1 MAIPV
6 LNHLDFRYTAEAQ
19 NLILHKTTESSATNT
34 EGAIIYDTG
43 TDTIKYRNGSSQWI
57 SLTGDTNT
65 FRPVTAGGNTL
76 ADGETLAFTNGT
88 GLTWSETGGAVTGN
102 VDLEGTELIST
113 GETGGTKFLREDGDG
128 TCSWQSVPSASGAN
142 TALTSIFNTSLKVGY
157 GNAHANID
165 FSTDNE
171 INFDIDGTAQVK
183 LQDGALVPVAD
194 NDIDLGTSSLE
205 FKDAYFDGTVT
216 SDAFAG
222 PLTGSLTIGGHLVD
236 DIDIGSEF
244 NDVDDHLMSSGAI
257 KEKIEGYSYITAS
270 SSDTLTNKTIA
281 ATQVT
286 EISNLSADEG
296 AQLENIDSV
305 TISNTQ
311 WAYLGAASG
320 AITNTDINVNV
331 NNLAARLPQLTESVT
346 IGDATDVVITTS
358 GNLVVTGDLTVS
370 GDTTTVN
377 TATMSV
383 EDPLI
388 ILASGNAADT
398 VDVGLYAKYVES
410 ATTKYAGMF
419 RDASVS
425 GDPWV
430 FFDGLQAAPT
440 TTVNTSGTGYDLA
453 DISAGKITSADG
465 FDGTILTASQT
476 NITSVG
482 TIGTG
487 AWEATDV
494 AVAHGGTGASDAST
508 ARTNLGVAYAS
519 GAAAI
524 TGTSNAVVLTP
535 GRVAARSVVADIDV
549 SDSDFTSNLYAE
561 IDHNLGTA
569 DISVEIYDTTTEK
582 TVLAEVERKTKTG
595 SASTR
600 YVTIKFVS
608 APANDLRV
616 VIMSYGGATAGSVAY
631 A

>member
-43 TDTIKYRNGSSQWI
+43 TDTIKYRTASAWV
-57 SLTGDTNT
+57 SLSRSGIT
-65 FRPVTAGGNTL
+65 VTAGGNTL

-102 VDLEGTELIST
+102 VDLEGTELKST
-113 GETGGTKFLREDGDG
+113 GETGGAKFLREDGDG

-205 FKDAYFDGTVT
+205 FKDAFFDGTVT

-524 TGTSNAVVLTP
+524 TGTSNAVVMTP

>member
-43 TDTIKYRNGSSQWI
+43 TDTIKYRTASAWV
-57 SLTGDTNT
+57 SLSRSGIT
-65 FRPVTAGGNTL
+65 VTAGGNTL

-487 AWEATDV
+487 AWAATDV

-524 TGTSNAVVLTP
+524 TGTSNAVVMTP

>member
-1 MAIPV
+1 MAIPI

-19 NLILHKTTESSATNT
+19 NLILHKTTEASATNT

-43 TDTIKYRNGSSQWI
+43 TDTIKFRTASTWI

-65 FRPVTAGGNTL
+65 HRTVTAGGNTL
-76 ADGETLAFTNGT
+76 ESGETLAFTNGT

-476 NITSVG
+476 NITGVG

-487 AWEATDV
+487 SWAATDV

-524 TGTSNAVVLTP
+524 TGTSNAVVMTP

>member
-43 TDTIKYRNGSSQWI
+43 TDTIKYRTASAWV
-57 SLTGDTNT
+57 SLSRSGIT
-65 FRPVTAGGNTL
+65 VTAGGNTL

-157 GNAHANID
+157 ANNAANID

-524 TGTSNAVVLTP
+524 TGTSNAVVMTP

-582 TVLAEVERKTKTG
+582 TVLAEVERKDKSG

-600 YVTIKFVS
+600 YVTIKFCS

>member
-43 TDTIKYRNGSSQWI
+43 TDTIKYRTASAWV
-57 SLTGDTNT
+57 SLSRSGIT
-65 FRPVTAGGNTL
+65 VTAGGNTL

-281 ATQVT
+281 ASQVT

-430 FFDGLQAAPT
+430 FFDGIQAAPT

-524 TGTSNAVVLTP
+524 TGTSNAVVMTP

>member
-43 TDTIKYRNGSSQWI
+43 TDTIKYRTASAWV
-57 SLTGDTNT
+57 SLSRSGIT
-65 FRPVTAGGNTL
+65 VTAGGNTL

-476 NITSVG
+476 NITGVG

-487 AWEATDV
+487 TWAATDV

-524 TGTSNAVVLTP
+524 TGTSNAVVMTP

>member
-43 TDTIKYRNGSSQWI
+43 TDTLKYRNASAWV
-57 SLTGDTNT
+57 SLTGIPLT
-65 FRPVTAGGNTL
+65 VTAGGNTL

-524 TGTSNAVVLTP
+524 TGTSNAVVMTP

>member
-43 TDTIKYRNGSSQWI
+43 TDTIKYRTASAWV
-57 SLTGDTNT
+57 SLSRSGIT
-65 FRPVTAGGNTL
+65 VTAGGNTL

-508 ARTNLGVAYAS
+508 ASTNLGVAYAS
-519 GAAAI
+519 GGAAI
-524 TGTSNAVVLTP
+524 TGTSNAVVMTP

>member
-43 TDTIKYRNGSSQWI
+43 TDTIKYRTASAWV
-57 SLTGDTNT
+57 SLSRSGIT
-65 FRPVTAGGNTL
+65 VTAGGNTL

-524 TGTSNAVVLTP
+524 TGTSNAVVMTP

-608 APANDLRV
+608 APANDIRV

>member
-43 TDTIKYRNGSSQWI
+43 TDTIKYRTASAWV
-57 SLTGDTNT
+57 SLSRSGIT
-65 FRPVTAGGNTL
+65 VTAGGNTL

-410 ATTKYAGMF
+410 ATTKYAGIF

-524 TGTSNAVVLTP
+524 TGTSNAVVMTP

>member
-43 TDTIKYRNGSSQWI
+43 TDTIKYRTASAWV
-57 SLTGDTNT
+57 SLSRSGIT
-65 FRPVTAGGNTL
+65 VTAGGNTL

-494 AVAHGGTGASDAST
+494 AVAHGGTGASSASE

-524 TGTSNAVVLTP
+524 TGTSNAVVMTP

>member
-43 TDTIKYRNGSSQWI
+43 TDTIKYRTASAWV
-57 SLTGDTNT
+57 SLSRSGIT
-65 FRPVTAGGNTL
+65 VTAGGNTL

-524 TGTSNAVVLTP
+524 TGTSNAVVMTP

>member
-43 TDTIKYRNGSSQWI
+43 TDTIKYRTASAWV
-57 SLTGDTNT
+57 SLSRSGIT
-65 FRPVTAGGNTL
+65 VTAGGNTL

-205 FKDAYFDGTVT
+205 FKDAFFDGTVT

-440 TTVNTSGTGYDLA
+440 TTVNTGGTGYDLA

-524 TGTSNAVVLTP
+524 TGTSNTVVMTP

>member
-43 TDTIKYRNGSSQWI
+43 TDTIKYRTASAWV
-57 SLTGDTNT
+57 SLSRSGIT
-65 FRPVTAGGNTL
+65 VTAGGNTL

-430 FFDGLQAAPT
+430 FFDGLQAATT

-524 TGTSNAVVLTP
+524 TGTSNAVVMTP

>member
-1 MAIPV
+1 MAIPI

-43 TDTIKYRNGSSQWI
+43 TDTIKYRTASAWV
-57 SLTGDTNT
+57 SLSRSGIT
-65 FRPVTAGGNTL
+65 VTAGGNTL

-88 GLTWSETGGAVTGN
+88 GLTWSESGGAVTGN
-102 VDLEGTELIST
+102 VDLEGTELVST
-113 GETGGTKFLREDGDG
+113 GETGGSKFLREDGDG
-128 TCSWQSVPSASGAN
+128 TWSWQEVPSASGAN

-270 SSDTLTNKTIA
+270 SSDTLTHKTIA

-311 WAYLGAASG
+311 WSYLGAASG

-524 TGTSNAVVLTP
+524 TGTSNAVVMTP

>member
-43 TDTIKYRNGSSQWI
+43 TDTIKYRTASAWV
-57 SLTGDTNT
+57 SLSRSGIT
-65 FRPVTAGGNTL
+65 VTAGGNTL

-102 VDLEGTELIST
+102 VDLEGTELKST
-113 GETGGTKFLREDGDG
+113 GETGGAKFLREDGDG

-430 FFDGLQAAPT
+430 FFDGLKLLQ
-440 TTVNTSGTGYDLA
+440 L
-453 DISAGKITSADG
+453 
-465 FDGTILTASQT
+465 
-476 NITSVG
+476 
-482 TIGTG
+482 
-487 AWEATDV
+487 
-494 AVAHGGTGASDAST
+494 
-508 ARTNLGVAYAS
+508 
-519 GAAAI
+519 
-524 TGTSNAVVLTP
+524 
-535 GRVAARSVVADIDV
+535 
-549 SDSDFTSNLYAE
+549 
-561 IDHNLGTA
+561 
-569 DISVEIYDTTTEK
+569 
-582 TVLAEVERKTKTG
+582 
-595 SASTR
+595 
-600 YVTIKFVS
+600 
-608 APANDLRV
+608 LR
-616 VIMSYGGATAGSVAY
+616 
-631 A
+631 

>member
-1 MAIPV
+1 MAIPI

-19 NLILHKTTESSATNT
+19 NLILHKTTEASATNT

-43 TDTIKYRNGSSQWI
+43 TDTIKFRTASTWI

-65 FRPVTAGGNTL
+65 HRTVTAGGNTL
-76 ADGETLAFTNGT
+76 ESGETLAFTNGT

-524 TGTSNAVVLTP
+524 TGTSNAVVMTP

>member
-43 TDTIKYRNGSSQWI
+43 TDTIKYRTASAWV
-57 SLTGDTNT
+57 SLSRSGIT
-65 FRPVTAGGNTL
+65 VTAGGNTL

-519 GAAAI
+519 GAEAI
-524 TGTSNAVVLTP
+524 TGTSNAVVMTP

>member
-43 TDTIKYRNGSSQWI
+43 TDTIKYRTASAWV
-57 SLTGDTNT
+57 SLSRSGIT
-65 FRPVTAGGNTL
+65 VTAGGNTL

-494 AVAHGGTGASDAST
+494 AVAHGCTGASDAST

-524 TGTSNAVVLTP
+524 TGTSNAVVMTP

>member
-43 TDTIKYRNGSSQWI
+43 TDTIKYRTASAWV
-57 SLTGDTNT
+57 SLSRSGIT
-65 FRPVTAGGNTL
+65 VTAGGNTL

-476 NITSVG
+476 NITGVG

-487 AWEATDV
+487 TWEATDV
-494 AVAHGGTGASDAST
+494 AVAHGGTGASSASD

-524 TGTSNAVVLTP
+524 AGTSTTTVMSP
-535 GRVAARSVVADIDV
+535 DRVAARSVVADIDV

>member
-1 MAIPV
+1 MAIPI

-43 TDTIKYRNGSSQWI
+43 TDTIKYRTASAWV
-57 SLTGDTNT
+57 SLSRSGIT
-65 FRPVTAGGNTL
+65 VTAGGNTL

-524 TGTSNAVVLTP
+524 TGTSNAVVMTP

>member
-1 MAIPV
+1 
-6 LNHLDFRYTAEAQ
+6 
-19 NLILHKTTESSATNT
+19 
-34 EGAIIYDTG
+34 
-43 TDTIKYRNGSSQWI
+43 
-57 SLTGDTNT
+57 
-65 FRPVTAGGNTL
+65 
-76 ADGETLAFTNGT
+76 
-88 GLTWSETGGAVTGN
+88 
-102 VDLEGTELIST
+102 
-113 GETGGTKFLREDGDG
+113 
-128 TCSWQSVPSASGAN
+128 
-142 TALTSIFNTSLKVGY
+142 
-157 GNAHANID
+157 
-165 FSTDNE
+165 
-171 INFDIDGTAQVK
+171 
-183 LQDGALVPVAD
+183 
-194 NDIDLGTSSLE
+194 
-205 FKDAYFDGTVT
+205 
-216 SDAFAG
+216 
-222 PLTGSLTIGGHLVD
+222 
-236 DIDIGSEF
+236 
-244 NDVDDHLMSSGAI
+244 
-257 KEKIEGYSYITAS
+257 
-270 SSDTLTNKTIA
+270 
-281 ATQVT
+281 
-286 EISNLSADEG
+286 
-296 AQLENIDSV
+296 
-305 TISNTQ
+305 
-311 WAYLGAASG
+311 
-320 AITNTDINVNV
+320 
-331 NNLAARLPQLTESVT
+331 
-346 IGDATDVVITTS
+346 
-358 GNLVVTGDLTVS
+358 
-370 GDTTTVN
+370 
-377 TATMSV
+377 MSV

-524 TGTSNAVVLTP
+524 TGTSNAVVMTP

>member
-43 TDTIKYRNGSSQWI
+43 TDTIKYRTASAWV
-57 SLTGDTNT
+57 SLSRSGIT
-65 FRPVTAGGNTL
+65 VTAGGNTL

-216 SDAFAG
+216 ADAFAG
-222 PLTGSLTIGGHLVD
+222 PITGSLTIGGHTVD

-524 TGTSNAVVLTP
+524 TGTSNAVVMTP

>member
-1 MAIPV
+1 MAIPI

-43 TDTIKYRNGSSQWI
+43 TDTLKYRNASAWI
-57 SLTGDTNT
+57 SLSGI
-65 FRPVTAGGNTL
+65 PLSVTAGGNTL
-76 ADGETLAFTNGT
+76 AAGETLAFTNGT
-88 GLTWSETGGAVTGN
+88 GLTWSESGGAVTGN
-102 VDLEGTELIST
+102 VDLEGTELVST
-113 GETGGTKFLREDGDG
+113 GETGGSKFLREDGDG

-205 FKDAYFDGTVT
+205 FKDAYFDGPVT

-524 TGTSNAVVLTP
+524 TGTSNAVVMTP

>member
-43 TDTIKYRNGSSQWI
+43 TDTIKYRTASAWV
-57 SLTGDTNT
+57 SLSRSGIT
-65 FRPVTAGGNTL
+65 VTAGGNTL

-222 PLTGSLTIGGHLVD
+222 PFTGSLTIGGHLVD

-524 TGTSNAVVLTP
+524 TGTSNTVVMTP

>member
-43 TDTIKYRNGSSQWI
+43 TDTIKYRTASAWV
-57 SLTGDTNT
+57 SLSRSGIT
-65 FRPVTAGGNTL
+65 VTAGGNTL

-157 GNAHANID
+157 ANNAANID

-524 TGTSNAVVLTP
+524 TGTSNAVVMTP

>member
-43 TDTIKYRNGSSQWI
+43 TDTIKYRTASAWV
-57 SLTGDTNT
+57 SLSRSGIT
-65 FRPVTAGGNTL
+65 VTAGGNTL

-205 FKDAYFDGTVT
+205 FKDAFFDGTVT

-524 TGTSNAVVLTP
+524 TGTSNAVVMTP

>member
-43 TDTIKYRNGSSQWI
+43 TDTIKYRTASAWV
-57 SLTGDTNT
+57 SLSRSGIT
-65 FRPVTAGGNTL
+65 VTAGGNTL

-465 FDGTILTASQT
+465 FDGTILTASET

-524 TGTSNAVVLTP
+524 TGTSNAVVMTP